1 MPTVVLRLM
10 LFVRRSLE
18 SAFCPLRFRRT
29 ISFRTRKSSGSLCR
43 LAANYERIKTRAGRL
58 SGARVTYGGGKPP
71 MAETIPGR
79 LAAARARRI
88 SRMRYLVTGGAGFIG
103 SNTVDELVR
112 RGHSVVVLDDLT
124 SGKEDNL
131 AEIRNKI
138 TFIKGSI
145 TDIEVVRK
153 AVHEAEFVLHLAAR
167 TSVPKS
173 VKDPIETNR
182 INIDGTLNVLVA
194 ARDAKVKRVVFAASS
209 SAYGE
214 TPTLPK
220 VEKMEPQPISP
231 YGVTKYVGELYAQ
244 TFGRCYGLENVSL
257 RYFNIFGP
265 RQDPSSPY
273 SGVLAKFCT
282 AALEET
288 QPIIFGDGE
297 QTRDFTY
304 VENAVQAN
312 VLAFEAPNV
321 SGRVFNVGV
330 GGRFSLNQ
338 TVALLNKIAGKSLE
352 SKYEPARD
360 GDIRDSQAD
369 ISRAREFL
377 GYEPAVAFE
386 EGLRRTFDWYRA
398 TQEKANATPTPA
410 SAPMPTPPK

>member
-1 MPTVVLRLM
+1 
-10 LFVRRSLE
+10 
-18 SAFCPLRFRRT
+18 
-29 ISFRTRKSSGSLCR
+29 
-43 LAANYERIKTRAGRL
+43 
-58 SGARVTYGGGKPP
+58 
-71 MAETIPGR
+71 
-79 LAAARARRI
+79 
-88 SRMRYLVTGGAGFIG
+88 MRYLVTGGAGFIG

-112 RGHSVVVLDDLT
+112 RGHSVVVLDDLS

-138 TFIKGSI
+138 TFIKGGI

-153 AVHEAEFVLHLAAR
+153 AMHEAEYVLHLGAR
-167 TSVPKS
+167 TSVPRS
-173 VKDPIETNR
+173 VKDPIETNK
-182 INIDGTLNVLVA
+182 INIEGTLNVLVA
-194 ARDAKVKRVVFAASS
+194 AKELKVKRVVFAASS

-220 VEKMEPQPISP
+220 VETMQPQPISP
-231 YGVTKYVGELYAQ
+231 YGVTKYVGELYGQ

-282 AALEET
+282 AFLEDT
-288 QPIIFGDGE
+288 QPLVFGDGE

-312 VLAFEAPNV
+312 LLACEAPNV
-321 SGRVFNVGV
+321 SGKVFNVGV
-330 GGRFSLNQ
+330 GGRISLNE
-338 TVALLNKIAGKSLE
+338 VLRELGKITGKRIE
-352 SKYEPARD
+352 AKYEPPRD

-369 ISRAREFL
+369 ISQARECL
-377 GYEPAVAFE
+377 DYDPQVSFE
-386 EGLRRTFDWYRA
+386 EGLARTFEWYRA
-398 TQEKANATPTPA
+398 TQTRAPAKVEK
-410 SAPMPTPPK
+410 

>member
-1 MPTVVLRLM
+1 
-10 LFVRRSLE
+10 
-18 SAFCPLRFRRT
+18 
-29 ISFRTRKSSGSLCR
+29 
-43 LAANYERIKTRAGRL
+43 
-58 SGARVTYGGGKPP
+58 
-71 MAETIPGR
+71 
-79 LAAARARRI
+79 
-88 SRMRYLVTGGAGFIG
+88 MRYLVTGGAGFIG

-112 RGHSVVVLDDLT
+112 RGESVVVLDDLS
-124 SGKEDNL
+124 SGKEENL
-131 AEIRNKI
+131 ADVRSKI

-145 TDIEVVRK
+145 TDIDTVRK
-153 AVHEAEFVLHLAAR
+153 AIQEADYVLHLAAR
-167 TSVPKS
+167 TSVPRS

-220 VEKMEPQPISP
+220 IEAMVPEPISP
-231 YGVTKYVGELYAQ
+231 YGVTKFVGELYAQ

-282 AALEET
+282 AFLEET
-288 QPIIFGDGE
+288 RPVVFGDGE
-297 QTRDFTY
+297 QTRDFTF

-312 VLAFEAPNV
+312 LLACEAANAI
-321 SGRVFNVGV
+321 GRVFNVGT
-330 GGRFSLNQ
+330 GGRVSLNQ
-338 TVALLNKIAGKSLE
+338 VLQSLGRISGRQLE
-352 SKYEPARD
+352 AKYDPPRE

-369 ISRAREFL
+369 ISAAREYL
-377 GYEPAVAFE
+377 GYEPAVQFE
-386 EGLRRTFDWYRA
+386 EGLRRTFDWYNSLPKKPLEA
-398 TQEKANATPTPA
+398 T
-410 SAPMPTPPK
+410 SS

>member
-1 MPTVVLRLM
+1 
-10 LFVRRSLE
+10 
-18 SAFCPLRFRRT
+18 
-29 ISFRTRKSSGSLCR
+29 
-43 LAANYERIKTRAGRL
+43 
-58 SGARVTYGGGKPP
+58 
-71 MAETIPGR
+71 
-79 LAAARARRI
+79 
-88 SRMRYLVTGGAGFIG
+88 MRYLVTGGAGFIG

-112 RGHSVVVLDDLT
+112 RGHSVVVLDDLS

-153 AVHEAEFVLHLAAR
+153 AMHEAEYVLHLAAR
-167 TSVPKS
+167 TSVPRS
-173 VKDPIETNR
+173 VKDPIETNK

-194 ARDAKVKRVVFAASS
+194 AKELKVKRVVFAASS

-220 VEKMEPQPISP
+220 VETMQPMPISP
-231 YGVTKYVGELYAQ
+231 YGVTKYVGELYGQ
-244 TFGRCYGLENVSL
+244 TFGRCYGLENVAL

-265 RQDPSSPY
+265 RQDPDSPY

-282 AALEET
+282 AFLEDT
-288 QPIIFGDGE
+288 QPLVFGDGE

-312 VLAFEAPNV
+312 LLACEAPSV
-321 SGRVFNVGV
+321 SGKVFNVGV
-330 GGRFSLNQ
+330 GGRVSLNE
-338 TVALLNKIAGKSLE
+338 VLRELGKITGKRLE
-352 SKYEPARD
+352 AKHDPPRD

-369 ISRAREFL
+369 ISQAREVL
-377 GYEPAVAFE
+377 GYDPQVGFE
-386 EGLRRTFDWYRA
+386 EGLARTFEWYRA
-398 TQEKANATPTPA
+398 TQTKAAAKSEK
-410 SAPMPTPPK
+410 

>member
-1 MPTVVLRLM
+1 
-10 LFVRRSLE
+10 
-18 SAFCPLRFRRT
+18 
-29 ISFRTRKSSGSLCR
+29 
-43 LAANYERIKTRAGRL
+43 
-58 SGARVTYGGGKPP
+58 
-71 MAETIPGR
+71 
-79 LAAARARRI
+79 
-88 SRMRYLVTGGAGFIG
+88 MRYLVTGGAGFIG

-112 RGHSVVVLDDLT
+112 RGHSVVVLDDLS

-153 AVHEAEFVLHLAAR
+153 AMHEAEYVIHLAAR
-167 TSVPKS
+167 TSVPRS

-194 ARDAKVKRVVFAASS
+194 AKELKAKRVVFAASS

-220 VEKMEPQPISP
+220 VETMPPVPISP
-231 YGVTKYVGELYAQ
+231 YGVTKYVGELYGQ

-282 AALEET
+282 AFLEET
-288 QPIIFGDGE
+288 EPVIFGDGE
-297 QTRDFTY
+297 QSRDFTY

-312 VLAFEAPNV
+312 LLACEAPNA
-321 SGRVFNVGV
+321 SGKVFNIGT
-330 GGRFSLNQ
+330 GTRFTLNQ
-338 TVALLNKIAGKSLE
+338 TVQLLGKISGKPLKP
-352 SKYEPARD
+352 KYEPLRD

-369 ISRAREFL
+369 ISKAREYL
-377 GYEPAVAFE
+377 EYDPQVGFE
-386 EGLRRTFDWYRA
+386 EGLGRTFEWYRS
-398 TQEKANATPTPA
+398 TQPKAAAKP
-410 SAPMPTPPK
+410 